1 MTASTASLQL
11 QDHGFIKGRLYLTSV
26 MAFCVEVMTSVD
38 KERMTAVIYV
48 DLYKAFDVVL
58 HHILMSKL
66 ERDGFE
72 SWTIQWIKNWL
83 SGCSQRAA
91 VSGSVSRWR
100 PVMSIVPKES
110 VLGPVL
116 FNIFINEIDSEIEC
130 SLSECID
137 DTR

>member
-11 QDHGFIKGRLYLTSV
+11 QDHGFTKGRLYLTSV

-48 DLYKAFDVVL
+48 DLYKAFDMVL

-100 PVMSIVPKES
+100 S
-110 VLGPVL
+110 VLGPML

-130 SLSECID
+130 SLSEFID